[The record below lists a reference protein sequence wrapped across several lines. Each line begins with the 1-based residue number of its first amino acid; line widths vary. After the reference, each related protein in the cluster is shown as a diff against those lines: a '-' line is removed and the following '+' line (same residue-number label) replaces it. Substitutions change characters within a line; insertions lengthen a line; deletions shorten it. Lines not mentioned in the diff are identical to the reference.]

1 MIRQRQLTLACSVVG
16 AAVVALDGTVLTLAQ
31 PALQHDL
38 DASFAQ
44 VQWTS
49 TGYLVAVASL
59 LVFAGRLG
67 DRYGHRRLFAL
78 GTLGFAAASAGIA
91 LAPGIGWV
99 IGLRVLQ
106 GVCGALLQP
115 ATLGMLRAAFP
126 PDRLAMP
133 IALRTSAIGL
143 AAAAGPLVGGALVTA
158 HGWRSVFVLTAIPAL
173 AIGFLAFMTPA
184 RQTDHAAPDHDGD
197 VPHPAA
203 PTGAAQRHAVRDIA
217 ALSPNTPGG
226 DGPHPKA
233 PGEDAPSPAVPAGHA
248 LRPAPD
254 GSSVPG
260 RGTPGRAPDS
270 RAPLDLP
277 GACLLAVTLGC
288 LVQVLV
294 GAPESGWSI
303 ATTLALGIAVA
314 AGAAFARHERR
325 TARPLLPPALLR
337 SRPVVAGLLTLLA
350 ASAALFGA
358 LFVATYF
365 LQDVRGLDP
374 LSSALWVLP
383 LAVLMVL
390 GAPTA
395 ALLQRRFGPR
405 RTTAVGGALLALGVL
420 LLSRLDGSAT
430 ALQTGGCF
438 ALLGAGFG
446 TVMATA
452 TTVVVHRAPVAEA
465 GVAGGLQQTAMNI
478 GPALGVATATLLM
491 TLDASAGFVPA
502 MRTTFLVLAAVAAL
516 GAAAALGLPGRAAP
530 ARPPEAPELEPPA
543 PAQPEPDREP
553 APVPGTQPHRTP
565 SP

>member
-1 MIRQRQLTLACSVVG
+1 MRQRHLTLACSVVG

-38 DASFAQ
+38 HASFAQ

-126 PDRLAMP
+126 PGRLAMP

-158 HGWRSVFVLTAIPAL
+158 HGWRSVFVLTALPAL
-173 AIGFLAFMTPA
+173 AIGLLGLLSL
-184 RQTDHAAPDHDGD
+184 AAPA
-197 VPHPAA
+197 PAA
-203 PTGAAQRHAVRDIA
+203 
-217 ALSPNTPGG
+217 
-226 DGPHPKA
+226 
-233 PGEDAPSPAVPAGHA
+233 
-248 LRPAPD
+248 D
-254 GSSVPG
+254 GSSVPDALASAASG
-260 RGTPGRAPDS
+260 SSATGALASAAGGSSGHGAHVSAASGASATGALASAAGGSSEHGAHVSAAGGSSAVPAPRSSGAGSSGSPADA
-270 RAPLDLP
+270 RTPLDLP

-294 GAPESGWSI
+294 AAPESGWTWS
-303 ATTLALGIAVA
+303 TTLALGAAVA

-337 SRPVVAGLLTLLA
+337 SRPVVAGLVTLLA

-358 LFVATYF
+358 LFVGTYF

-374 LSSALWVLP
+374 LTSALWVLP
-383 LAVLMVL
+383 LAIMMVV
-390 GAPTA
+390 GAPSA

-405 RTTAVGGALLALGVL
+405 RTTAGGGVLLALGVL
-420 LLSRLDGSAT
+420 LLSRLDASAT
-430 ALQTGGCF
+430 SVQTGGCF
-438 ALLGAGFG
+438 ALLGAGFA

-452 TTVVVHRAPVAEA
+452 TAVVVHRASLADA

-491 TLDASAGFVPA
+491 TLDTSAGFVPA
-502 MRTTFLVLAAVAAL
+502 MTTTFLVLAAVAAL
-516 GAAAALGLPGRAAP
+516 GVAAALGLPGRAAP
-530 ARPPEAPELEPPA
+530 VTEPEVHRPESLPA
-543 PAQPEPDREP
+543 SRP
-553 APVPGTQPHRTP
+553 
-565 SP
+565 